1 MGMTADRRDT
11 LIQALADASGE
22 LIRVC
27 DDAGDGPLLVETD
40 QGAARRQVRIRRPDG
55 SDGWAVLSEAT
66 FQVGSEQHRVA
77 VLHDASE
84 DLQAR
89 EQLRRLSLV
98 ANATDHALLLLDER
112 RRVIYANPAFT
123 DLFGYTMAEIV
134 GRVPTE
140 VLEGPNTDREAL
152 ARLRQ
157 RAASGES
164 FHDEF
169 LARDK
174 SGRDILVLISVSAV
188 FGSDGTVGNIVL
200 VMEDITKDKQIETLR
215 REMLEALTSA
225 ASLRDVGD
233 FLCRRVEALAPE
245 VVCSFILV
253 DAERKLRPLSAPR
266 LPAAFSAAIEG
277 AGIGPCCGSCG
288 TAAYRGEPVQVTD
301 IYSDPLWAPF
311 LDLGLPPHLKACWSS
326 PIKARSGRVVGTFAF
341 YYAENRGPSP
351 WHEQIVATCLHLCM
365 IAIER
370 HEASEQIT
378 RLAHFDPLT
387 GLPNRTR
394 YHQDIDG
401 QLREAAGDNVA
412 FFFLDMDRFN
422 DVNETLGHSAGDQM
436 LMEVALRLERLFHG
450 GDSVYR
456 FNGDE
461 FLVVLPVCAA
471 ERAAAEAQRM
481 LAALSEPFDLAG
493 VRLAKSAS
501 VGISLYPEN
510 GRDGETLLQHAGAAL
525 SEAKKTQRGTIHF
538 FSPEMDAVL
547 QQRLRLGN
555 ALREAIA
562 GDALEL
568 HYQPQLTPGTLALH
582 GVEALARWTHPTL
595 GRIPPDQFIP
605 VAEETDQIEAIGT
618 WSLGEACRQL
628 ARWRALGISIPSV
641 SVNLSALHFRNSALP
656 GFIAG
661 VLERYGLPPQCLT
674 VEITESIM
682 VDRGGRTLETVQAV
696 RDLGVGLS
704 MDDFGTGF
712 SSLSNIS
719 RLPISE
725 LKIDRSF
732 MQHFDDD
739 GHAKALVRAVIGIGQ
754 SLGLDVVCEGVETE
768 PQHNFLEELGCS
780 VVQGYLFSRPLTP
793 DGLIAWMTERGG
805 PAPAPATH

>member
-1 MGMTADRRDT
+1 MTADRRDK
-11 LIQALADASGE
+11 LIVALPGALE
-22 LIRVC
+22 EIVRV
-27 DDAGDGPLLVETD
+27 GDGTGDGSLLIETD
-40 QGAARRQVRIRRPDG
+40 EAADRRQIRIRRRDG
-55 SDGWAVLSEAT
+55 SEGWGVLSEAIL
-66 FQVGSEQHRVA
+66 QVGGTPHRVA
-77 VLHDASE
+77 VLHDAAE
-84 DLQAR
+84 DLQSR

-98 ANATDHALLLLDER
+98 ANATDKALLLLDEQR
-112 RRVIYANPAFT
+112 RAVYANPAFT
-123 DLFGYTMAEIV
+123 ELFGYTTAEIV

-140 VLEGPNTDREAL
+140 LLEGPHTDPEAL
-152 ARLRQ
+152 ARLRA
-157 RAASGES
+157 RAAAGES

-169 LARDK
+169 IACDK
-174 SGRDILVLISVSAV
+174 SGRDILTLVSVSVVPADD
-188 FGSDGTVGNIVL
+188 GSVRNIVL

-225 ASLRDVGD
+225 TSLRDVGD
-233 FLCRRVEALAPE
+233 FLCRRVEALAPD

-253 DAERKLRPLSAPR
+253 DAERKLRPLSAPS
-266 LPAAFSAAIEG
+266 LPAVFSDAIDGAA
-277 AGIGPCCGSCG
+277 IGPCSGSCG
-288 TAAYRGEPVQVTD
+288 TAAYLGEPVQVTD
-301 IYSDPLWAPF
+301 IYSDPLWASF
-311 LDLGLPPHLKACWSS
+311 LNLGLPPGLKACWSS

-341 YYAENRGPSP
+341 YFSDNRGPSA

-370 HEASEQIT
+370 HEANERIAQ
-378 RLAHFDPLT
+378 LAHFDPLT
-387 GLPNRTR
+387 GLPNRSR
-394 YHQDIDG
+394 FHEDIEG
-401 QLREAAGDNVA
+401 QIREAAGEKVA

-436 LMEVALRLERLFHG
+436 LREVALRLQRLFHG
-450 GDSVYR
+450 VDWVYR
-456 FNGDE
+456 FSGDE
-461 FLVVLPVCAA
+461 FLVVLPGCTA

-481 LAALSEPFDLAG
+481 LAALSEPFDLTG

-501 VGISLYPEN
+501 IGISLHPEN

-547 QQRLRLGN
+547 QQRLLLGN

-568 HYQPQLTPGTLALH
+568 HYQPQLAPGSLALH

-595 GRIPPDQFIP
+595 GRVPPDQFIP

-628 ARWRALGISIPSV
+628 AQWRAMGIHIPTV

-661 VLERYGLPPQCLT
+661 LLDRYGLPPQSLT

-682 VDRGGRTLETVQAV
+682 IDRGDRTLETVRAV

-732 MQHFDDD
+732 MQHFEDDA
-739 GHAKALVRAVIGIGQ
+739 HAQALVRAVIGIGL
-754 SLGLDVVCEGVETE
+754 SLGLVVVCEGVETA
-768 PQHNFLEELGCS
+768 PQRRFLEELGCS

-793 DGLIAWMTERGG
+793 DGLVAWMAERAGAA
-805 PAPAPATH
+805 APAAPH

>member
-1 MGMTADRRDT
+1 MTADRRDT
-11 LIQALADASGE
+11 LIRSLPDALGE
-22 LIRVC
+22 FTGVC
-27 DDAGDGPLLVETD
+27 DSSGDGPLLIETD
-40 QGAARRQVRIRRPDG
+40 QGAARRQVRIRRQDG

-66 FQVGSEQHRVA
+66 FLLGGEQHRVA

-84 DLQAR
+84 DLRGR

-98 ANATDHALLLLDER
+98 ANATDRALLLLDEC

-140 VLEGPNTDREAL
+140 VLEGPRTDREAL
-152 ARLRQ
+152 ARLRE

-164 FHDEF
+164 FHGEF

-174 SGRDILVLISVSAV
+174 SGRDILILVSVSAV
-188 FGSDGTVGNIVL
+188 PAEDGGLRNIVL
-200 VMEDITKDKQIETLR
+200 VMEDITKDKQIENLR

-233 FLCRRVEALAPE
+233 FLCRRVEALAPD
-245 VVCSFILV
+245 VVCSIILV
-253 DAERKLRPLSAPR
+253 DGERKLRPLSAPS
-266 LPAAFSAAIEG
+266 LPASFGNAIDG
-277 AGIGPCCGSCG
+277 AEIGACCGSCG

-311 LDLGLPPHLKACWSS
+311 LDLGLPPHLRACWSS
-326 PIKARSGRVVGTFAF
+326 PIKARCGRVVGTFAF
-341 YYAENRGPSP
+341 YFAENRGPSA
-351 WHEQIVATCLHLCM
+351 WHEQIVAACLHLCM
-365 IAIER
+365 IAIEQ
-370 HEASEQIT
+370 HEANEQIA

-394 YHQDIDG
+394 FHEDVAG
-401 QLREAAGDNVA
+401 QLCEAAGGNVA
-412 FFFLDMDRFN
+412 FFFLDLDRFN
-422 DVNETLGHSAGDQM
+422 DVNETLGHSAGDQL
-436 LMEVALRLERLFHG
+436 LMEAALRLQRLFHG
-450 GDSVYR
+450 SDGVYR

-461 FLVVLPVCAA
+461 FVVVLPDCPA

-481 LAALSEPFDLAG
+481 LAALSEPFDLSG

-501 VGISLYPEN
+501 IGISLHPEN

-628 ARWRALGISIPSV
+628 AQWRALGVAIPTV

-682 VDRGGRTLETVQAV
+682 VDRGGRTLETVRAV
-696 RDLGVGLS
+696 RELGVGLS

-739 GHAKALVRAVIGIGQ
+739 GHAKVLVRAVIGIGQ
-754 SLGLDVVCEGVETE
+754 SLDLDVVCEGVETE
-768 PQHNFLEELGCS
+768 PQRRFLEELGCS

-793 DGLIAWMTERGG
+793 EGLVDWIAQRAI
-805 PAPAPATH
+805 PAPVPATR

>member
-1 MGMTADRRDT
+1 MTADRRDK
-11 LIQALADASGE
+11 LIVALPDAPGEIVRVADA
-22 LIRVC
+22 V
-27 DDAGDGPLLVETD
+27 GDGPLLVEF
-40 QGAARRQVRIRRPDG
+40 GEAAEHRQVRIRRHDG
-55 SDGWAVLSEAT
+55 SEGWAALSEAIL
-66 FQVGSEQHRVA
+66 QVGGAPHRVT
-77 VLHDASE
+77 VLHDAAE
-84 DLQAR
+84 DLESR

-98 ANATDHALLLLDER
+98 ANATDRALLLLDENR
-112 RRVIYANPAFT
+112 RAIYANPAFT
-123 DLFGYTMAEIV
+123 ELFGYTQAEIV

-140 VLEGPNTDREAL
+140 VLEGPQTDQEAL
-152 ARLRQ
+152 ARLRR
-157 RAASGES
+157 RAASGDS

-174 SGRDILVLISVSAV
+174 WGRDILTLVSVSAV
-188 FGSDGTVGNIVL
+188 RAEDGSVRNIVL

-233 FLCRRVEALAPE
+233 FLCRQVEALAPE

-253 DAERKLRPLSAPR
+253 DAERRLRPLSAPS
-266 LPAAFSAAIEG
+266 LPASFSDAING
-277 AGIGPCCGSCG
+277 AEIGPCCGSCG

-301 IYSDPLWAPF
+301 IASDPLWAPF
-311 LDLGLPPHLKACWSS
+311 LDLGLPPGLKACWSS

-341 YYAENRGPSP
+341 YYSENRGPSA

-365 IAIER
+365 IAIEQ
-370 HEASEQIT
+370 HEANQQIAQ
-378 RLAHFDPLT
+378 LAHFDPLT
-387 GLPNRTR
+387 GLPNRSR
-394 YHQDIDG
+394 FHEDIEG
-401 QLREAAGDNVA
+401 QLREASEEGVA
-412 FFFLDMDRFN
+412 FFFLDVDRFN

-436 LMEVALRLERLFHG
+436 LMEVARRLQRLFHG
-450 GDSVYR
+450 ADAVYR

-461 FLVVLPVCAA
+461 FLMVLPGCTAA
-471 ERAAAEAQRM
+471 RAAAEARRA
-481 LAALSEPFDLAG
+481 LAALSEPFNLSG
-493 VRLAKSAS
+493 VTLAKSAS
-501 VGISLYPEN
+501 IGISLCPEN
-510 GRDGETLLQHAGAAL
+510 GGDGETLLQHAGAAL

-538 FSPEMDAVL
+538 FSPEMDAAL
-547 QQRLRLGN
+547 QQRLHLGN

-562 GDALEL
+562 GNALEL
-568 HYQPQLTPGTLALH
+568 HYQPQLAPESRALH

-595 GRIPPDQFIP
+595 GRIAPDKFIP

-628 ARWRALGISIPSV
+628 ALWRAMGIDIPTV

-661 VLERYGLPPQCLT
+661 VLDRYGLPPRCLT

-682 VDRGGRTLETVQAV
+682 VDRGGRTLETVRAV

-732 MQHFDDD
+732 MQHFEQD
-739 GHAKALVRAVIGIGQ
+739 GNAQALVRAVIGIGQ

-768 PQHNFLEELGCS
+768 PQRRFLVELGCS

-793 DGLIAWMTERGG
+793 DGLVAWLAEQAGAAAGTPRR
-805 PAPAPATH
+805 

>member
-1 MGMTADRRDT
+1 MTADRRDK
-11 LIQALADASGE
+11 LIVALPDALE
-22 LIRVC
+22 EIVRV
-27 DDAGDGPLLVETD
+27 GDGTGDGSLLIETD
-40 QGAARRQVRIRRPDG
+40 EAADRRQIRIRRRDG
-55 SDGWAVLSEAT
+55 SEGWAVLSEAIL
-66 FQVGSEQHRVA
+66 QVGGEPHRVA
-77 VLHDASE
+77 VLHDAAE
-84 DLQAR
+84 DLQSR

-98 ANATDHALLLLDER
+98 ANATDRALLLLDEQR
-112 RRVIYANPAFT
+112 RAVYANPAFT
-123 DLFGYTMAEIV
+123 ELFGYTLAEIV

-140 VLEGPNTDREAL
+140 LLEGPHTDPEAL
-152 ARLRQ
+152 ARLRA
-157 RAASGES
+157 RAAAGES

-169 LARDK
+169 IARDK
-174 SGRDILVLISVSAV
+174 SGRDILTLVSVSAV
-188 FGSDGTVGNIVL
+188 AADDGSVRNIVL

-233 FLCRRVEALAPE
+233 FLCRRVEALAPD

-253 DAERKLRPLSAPR
+253 DAERKLRPLSAPS
-266 LPAAFSAAIEG
+266 LPASFSDAIDGAA
-277 AGIGPCCGSCG
+277 IGPCSGSCG
-288 TAAYRGEPVQVTD
+288 TAAHRGEPVQVTD
-301 IYSDPLWAPF
+301 IYSDPLWASF
-311 LDLGLPPHLKACWSS
+311 LNLGLPPELKACWSS

-341 YYAENRGPSP
+341 YFSDNRGPSA

-370 HEASEQIT
+370 HEANEQIA

-394 YHQDIDG
+394 FHEDIAG
-401 QLREAAGDNVA
+401 LAREAAGDNVA

-436 LMEVALRLERLFHG
+436 LMEVALRLQRLFHG
-450 GDSVYR
+450 VDSVYR

-461 FLVVLPVCAA
+461 FLVVLPGCSA

-481 LAALSEPFDLAG
+481 LVALSEPFDLSG

-501 VGISLYPEN
+501 IGISLHPEN
-510 GRDGETLLQHAGAAL
+510 GGDGETLLQHAGAAL

-562 GDALEL
+562 SDALEL
-568 HYQPQLTPGTLALH
+568 HYQPQLAPGTLALR

-628 ARWRALGISIPSV
+628 AQWRAMGIPIPTV

-661 VLERYGLPPQCLT
+661 VLDRYGLPPQSLT

-682 VDRGGRTLETVQAV
+682 VDRGDRTLETVRAV

-732 MQHFDDD
+732 MQHFEDDA
-739 GHAKALVRAVIGIGQ
+739 HAQALVRAVIGIGL
-754 SLGLDVVCEGVETE
+754 SLGLVVVCEGVETE
-768 PQHNFLEELGCS
+768 PQSRFLEQLGCS

-793 DGLIAWMTERGG
+793 DGLVAWMAARAGAATPAG
-805 PAPAPATH
+805 PH